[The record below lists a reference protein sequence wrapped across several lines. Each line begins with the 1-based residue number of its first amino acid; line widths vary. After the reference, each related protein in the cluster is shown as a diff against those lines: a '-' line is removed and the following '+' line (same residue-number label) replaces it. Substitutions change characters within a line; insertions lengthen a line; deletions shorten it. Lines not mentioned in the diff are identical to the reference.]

1 MTAEQRS
8 RVLVTGGSG
17 FIGRR
22 LVRALL
28 ETGAE
33 VTVADLREPTEPGVH
48 AVVGDLRDE
57 SVAAQAV
64 SPGTDTIFHLAA
76 VTSVLR
82 SLEDPVGT
90 YQTNV
95 QATATLL
102 ELARTRGVGSFI
114 LASTNAVVGDVG
126 RNVITEQAPLRP
138 LTPYGA
144 TKAAGEMLVSCYTAA
159 YGIAGCA
166 LRFSNVY
173 GPGMQQKD
181 SFVPRLMRAARD
193 GHGVQVYGDGT
204 QVRDLIHVDD
214 IVSGLLL
221 AWRSRSTGSII
232 LGAGESVT
240 VNDIIAAAR
249 SVTGA
254 PIPVEHIAPKPGEMP
269 AVIVDISAARA
280 LGYRPTHDLKSG
292 IATVWPEFAPE
303 GGAQAPVQGRR
314 PRMERLHRDQHA
326 SGRGDRQRRG
336 DRILRAERRTGDGA
350 APGRRSSSPP
360 TTRKA
365 WSARSW
371 MRCPTS
377 CAGWPPWRSSCRT
390 APRTARSPRRARTA
404 RWSATC
410 R

>member
-1 MTAEQRS
+1 
-8 RVLVTGGSG
+8 
-17 FIGRR
+17 
-22 LVRALL
+22 
-28 ETGAE
+28 
-33 VTVADLREPTEPGVH
+33 
-48 AVVGDLRDE
+48 
-57 SVAAQAV
+57 
-64 SPGTDTIFHLAA
+64 

-82 SLEDPVGT
+82 SIEDPVTT

-95 QATATLL
+95 HATATLL
-102 ELARTRGVGSFI
+102 ELARAHGVGSFI

-126 RNVITEQAPLRP
+126 TNVITEQAPLHP

-144 TKAAGEMLVSCYTAA
+144 TKAAGEMLVSCYTAV

-173 GPGMQQKD
+173 GPGMQLKD

-254 PIPVEHIAPKPGEMP
+254 PIPVEHVAPKPGEMP

-292 IATVWPEFAPE
+292 IATVWPEFASAGGAPAS
-303 GGAQAPVQGRR
+303 GTGAQAP
-314 PRMERLHRDQHA
+314 
-326 SGRGDRQRRG
+326 
-336 DRILRAERRTGDGA
+336 DGKA
-350 APGRRSSSPP
+350 AP
-360 TTRKA
+360 
-365 WSARSW
+365 
-371 MRCPTS
+371 
-377 CAGWPPWRSSCRT
+377 
-390 APRTARSPRRARTA
+390 
-404 RWSATC
+404 
-410 R
+410 

>member
-28 ETGAE
+28 ESGAE
-33 VTVADLREPTEPGVH
+33 VTVADLLEPTEPGVH

-57 SVAAQAV
+57 SVAARAV

-82 SLEDPVGT
+82 SLEDPAGT

-126 RNVITEQAPLRP
+126 RNVITEQAALRP

-173 GPGMQQKD
+173 GPGMQHKD

-204 QVRDLIHVDD
+204 QIRDLIHVDD
-214 IVSGLLL
+214 IVSALLL
-221 AWRSRSTGSII
+221 AWRSRAHR
-232 LGAGESVT
+232 L
-240 VNDIIAAAR
+240 DHHR
-249 SVTGA
+249 
-254 PIPVEHIAPKPGEMP
+254 
-269 AVIVDISAARA
+269 
-280 LGYRPTHDLKSG
+280 
-292 IATVWPEFAPE
+292 
-303 GGAQAPVQGRR
+303 GRR
-314 PRMERLHRDQHA
+314 VRHRERHHR
-326 SGRGDRQRRG
+326 G
-336 DRILRAERRTGDGA
+336 RAERHRVRPFRSRTSLPSPA
-350 APGRRSSSPP
+350 RCQRSSSTSPP
-360 TTRKA
+360 
-365 WSARSW
+365 
-371 MRCPTS
+371 PV
-377 CAGWPPWRSSCRT
+377 PWAT
-390 APRTARSPRRARTA
+390 GPRTT
-404 RWSATC
+404 
-410 R
+410 